1 MGKGGMGKPAEDPDP
16 EDEKKI
22 IPLDED
28 DIALLK
34 TYGLG
39 PYSAAIKSLE
49 RRAMTKTEE
58 MKKRMLL
65 LLMLTM
71 MAMYG

>member
-1 MGKGGMGKPAEDPDP
+1 MGKPAEDPDP

-39 PYSAAIKSLE
+39 PYSAAK
-49 RRAMTKTEE
+49 RASPSPST
-58 MKKRMLL
+58 
-65 LLMLTM
+65 
-71 MAMYG
+71 